1 MKLVHYITYRLNRT
15 IPLRLTWQPLSMLK
29 WQVYAAQSMKN
40 QWAQGGP
47 LGSLLYGETSNEG
60 MDEDQDSL
68 KEAMLDTNPYL
79 LGMTFIVSVVHSIFE
94 FLAFKNGE
102 WRVFQLRSW
111 MLSLHWWYCKLDIQF
126 WRQRESL
133 EGLSVRSVF
142 FNVFQS
148 LIVLLY
154 VLDNETNTLIRISC
168 FIGLGIEVW
177 KIHKVTVLKMLGVP
191 VSSRTNLNLDH
202 LESRW
207 WTSK

>member
-1 MKLVHYITYRLNRT
+1 M
-15 IPLRLTWQPLSMLK
+15 
-29 WQVYAAQSMKN
+29 YAAQSMKN
-40 QWAQGGP
+40 QWTQGGP
-47 LGSLLYGETSNEG
+47 LGSLLYGEGAGGDGG

-94 FLAFKNGE
+94 FLAFKNGSFK
-102 WRVFQLRSW
+102 RIYFNFQYYFNLYF
-111 MLSLHWWYCKLDIQF
+111 LQIADIQF

-168 FIGLGIEVW
+168 FVGLAIEVW
-177 KIHKVTVLKMLGVP
+177 KIQKVDTQM
-191 VSSRTNLNLDH
+191 N
-202 LESRW
+202 
-207 WTSK
+207 